1 MKSLTLEGTIRE
13 ELGSKSAKQLRRD
26 GHVPCVIYGGE
37 EPVHF
42 SAPAGDF
49 RNLVYTPEAYVTEVK
64 LGDKTVK
71 AVMRDIQFHPVTDD
85 IEHIDFIQLVDGKAV
100 AVEVPVNLIGN
111 ARGVRNGGKLKI
123 NIRKLKVKATEENLP
138 ESIDLNIENLRIGQS
153 VKVGEVK
160 KEGFE
165 VLNAENAVIVSIKTS
180 RNAVD
185 DTDEEEESAE
195 EGAEAE
201 ATEEAPAAEA

>member
-85 IEHIDFIQLVDGKAV
+85 IEHIDFIH
-100 AVEVPVNLIGN
+100 
-111 ARGVRNGGKLKI
+111 
-123 NIRKLKVKATEENLP
+123 
-138 ESIDLNIENLRIGQS
+138 
-153 VKVGEVK
+153 
-160 KEGFE
+160 
-165 VLNAENAVIVSIKTS
+165 
-180 RNAVD
+180 
-185 DTDEEEESAE
+185 
-195 EGAEAE
+195 
-201 ATEEAPAAEA
+201 